1 MIENDSFPIFFQKR
15 IGFDNKVFVIYKFKT
30 IPTKVGDVPSA
41 DLNTEKIK
49 PFSRVARRTN
59 IDELPQLFNVLEGNM
74 SIVGPRPAILSQER
88 LIVLR
93 KRSHVNN
100 LAKPGITGLA
110 QVNAYDMMSDEK
122 KVAYD
127 EAYCENI
134 NFTSDIIILMKTVSY
149 IFRKQPTY

>member
-1 MIENDSFPIFFQKR
+1 MIENVSFPIFFQKR
-15 IGFDNKVFVIYKFKT
+15 VGFDNNVFVIYKFKT
-30 IPTKVGDVPSA
+30 IPTKVGDIPSA
-41 DLNTEKIK
+41 DLKTTEIK
-49 PFSRVARRTN
+49 LFSRVARRTN
-59 IDELPQLFNVLEGNM
+59 IDELPQLFNVLKGNM

-93 KRSHVNN
+93 KRSRVNN

-127 EAYCENI
+127 NAYCKNI
-134 NFTSDIIILMKTVSY
+134 NFASDMIIIMKTVSY